1 MVAWFRID
9 LEQIVD
15 YCLTGWKVLLGI
27 TQSTL
32 DQNVRPVFRVLDVE
46 TRLDTTPSQ
55 LVHQVGTLRLEHLSR
70 LRVNGKGILDDLAFL
85 YSLYDLVVVY
95 SGLLLGGGFDME
107 EIVDHVGVSFLGQY
121 GFWGDAYFSL
131 GLRVYVEDTLENLAL
146 LYVLDDGIGTDFL
159 LKFSDGVHSHQI
171 ILVDGTLLLSV

>member
-1 MVAWFRID
+1 
-9 LEQIVD
+9 
-15 YCLTGWKVLLGI
+15 
-27 TQSTL
+27 
-32 DQNVRPVFRVLDVE
+32 
-46 TRLDTTPSQ
+46 
-55 LVHQVGTLRLEHLSR
+55 
-70 LRVNGKGILDDLAFL
+70 
-85 YSLYDLVVVY
+85 
-95 SGLLLGGGFDME
+95 ME